1 MVSIKDV
8 AEAAGVSTATVSRV
22 LSNGLHVRPEVRER
36 VLATVERLG
45 YRPNLV
51 ARSLRSQQSSTI
63 GLIVSDISN
72 PFFTAISR
80 AVEDTAYEQGF
91 SVLLCNTD
99 ENPEK
104 EAIYLNLMRD
114 TAVAGAIIS
123 PTRQTI
129 ASLADSNLPFPIVVI
144 DRSISNGDV
153 DSVLIDNVDAAYRL
167 ITHLIEQG
175 YRRIGALCSEMST
188 GLERQLGYEK
198 ALRARGFA
206 PQSEYMKYV
215 SPKAEAGYEAT
226 LKMLDLTEPPD
237 ALFAVNS
244 LIAEGALQAIR
255 ERNLTI
261 PDDIALVSFDETP
274 WTSIVQP
281 AITLIAQPTY
291 EIGESAAD
299 LLIKRIADPSRPTRK
314 VILNG
319 QLLVRGSSS
328 PRLRSDHAEVASQI
342 ASLKT
347 NRTNDRQHNTVEDSP
362 GKKGCG

>member
-36 VLATVERLG
+36 VMATVERLG

-51 ARSLRSQQSSTI
+51 ARSLRSQQSSTV

-114 TAVAGAIIS
+114 TAVAGAIMS
-123 PTRQTI
+123 PTRHTI
-129 ASLADSNLPFPIVVI
+129 ASFADSNLPFPIVVV
-144 DRSISNGDV
+144 DRSISNSDV
-153 DSVLIDNVDAAYRL
+153 DAVLLDNVDAAFRL
-167 ITHLIEQG
+167 ITHLVERG
-175 YRRIGALCSEMST
+175 YTRIAALCSEMST
-188 GLERQLGYEK
+188 GLERQVGYEK
-198 ALRARGFA
+198 ALRTHGLT

-215 SPKAEAGYEAT
+215 PPKAEAGYAT
-226 LKMLDLTEPPD
+226 TMKMLDLDEPPD

-244 LIAEGALQAIR
+244 LIAEGALRAIR

-261 PDDIALVSFDETP
+261 PDDIALVAFDETT
-274 WTSIVQP
+274 WCSLVQP

-291 EIGESAAD
+291 EIGKTAAE
-299 LLIKRIADPSRPTRK
+299 LLMQRIADPGRPTRQ
-314 VILNG
+314 VILKG
-319 QLLVRGSSS
+319 QLLVRGSSA
-328 PRLRSDHAEVASQI
+328 PRMVR
-342 ASLKT
+342 
-347 NRTNDRQHNTVEDSP
+347 
-362 GKKGCG
+362 

>member
-36 VLATVERLG
+36 VIATVERLG

-104 EAIYLNLMRD
+104 ESIYLNLMRD
-114 TAVAGAIIS
+114 TAVAGAIMS

-129 ASLADSNLPFPIVVI
+129 ASFADSNLPYPIVVI

-153 DSVLIDNVDAAYRL
+153 DSVLLDNVDAAYRL
-167 ITHLIEQG
+167 ITHLVEQG
-175 YRRIGALCSEMST
+175 YTRIGALCSEMST

-198 ALRARGFA
+198 ALRAHGLA
-206 PQSEYMKYV
+206 PKSEYMKYV
-215 SPKAEAGYEAT
+215 SPRAEAGYAAA

-237 ALFAVNS
+237 GLFAVNS

-255 ERNLTI
+255 ERNLII
-261 PDDIALVSFDETP
+261 PDDIALVSFDETT
-274 WTSIVQP
+274 WTSLVEP

-291 EIGESAAD
+291 EIGKTAAE
-299 LLIKRIADPSRPTRK
+299 LLIQRIADPSRPTRQ
-314 VILNG
+314 VILKG
-319 QLLVRGSSS
+319 QLLVRGSSAA
-328 PRLRSDHAEVASQI
+328 RLVR
-342 ASLKT
+342 
-347 NRTNDRQHNTVEDSP
+347 P
-362 GKKGCG
+362 